1 MISNRISFALAATG
15 LVAIGGAVGWTLH
28 GGGSRAQTEGVVHD
42 YILSHPEILP
52 QAMDNLRAQES
63 AQALGGIRGA
73 VEKPWPGAVLGNPN
87 GKLTLV
93 EFTDYACGYC
103 RASLSD
109 IDAAIAANP
118 DLKVVV
124 RELPILTPAS
134 VDAAKMALAAA
145 AQGRYAAFRKAMFA
159 AGHPDA
165 ASIVAAASAAGVDAG
180 RAQTTIADPAT
191 RAEIVDN
198 VGLARQLGFTGTP
211 GWVIGNQVLTGAVGR
226 DALAQAITA
235 ARGKS

>member
-1 MISNRISFALAATG
+1 MTQNRISLTLAAVG
-15 LVAIGGAVGWTLH
+15 LLAIGVAAGWTLH
-28 GGGSRAQTEGVVHD
+28 GGGNRAQTEGVVHD
-42 YILSHPEILP
+42 YILTHPEILP
-52 QAMDNLRAQES
+52 QAMDNLRASES
-63 AQALGGIRGA
+63 AQALGAIRGA

-103 RASLSD
+103 RASVPD
-109 IDAAIAANP
+109 VDAAIAANP

-145 AQGRYAAFRKAMFA
+145 AQGHYAAFHKAMFA
-159 AGHPDA
+159 NGRPDGASIAAAANAASVDA
-165 ASIVAAASAAGVDAG
+165 ANARAA
-180 RAQTTIADPAT
+180 IADPAMN
-191 RAEIVDN
+191 AEIENN
-198 VGLARQLGFTGTP
+198 VALARQLGFTGTP
-211 GWVIGNQVLTGAVGR
+211 GWVIGNQVLTGAVGH
-226 DALAQAITA
+226 ATLASAITA